1 MEAKPAPESR
11 LALRLGLG
19 ALLLVVAAW
28 VFGAIAEDVVTGDR
42 LTVLDTELAQALH
55 RSATPAMTRAML
67 AVSKLQSTIAVGS
80 YSALIAIALALA
92 RQWRRMTLVVVA
104 VGGGLAVNALMKL
117 AFHRARPVFD
127 QPLATLSTYSFPSG
141 HVAGSTIFYGLLVA
155 WVFTR
160 TRSPALRA
168 LAVAGAGVLIALVA
182 FSRMYPRPALPERR
196 LRCVRRGHRLAG
208 DLHRRACRV
217 LARTTGTALKRSIV
231 VLLNAGSGTGNDAA
245 LAARIAGLFEH
256 AGASADV
263 RLARGGDLDA
273 LLREA
278 IARRPDV
285 VVAGGGDGT
294 VSTVAAALAGG
305 EIALGVLPLGTL
317 NHFAKDMQLP
327 LELEPAVEL
336 IARGATRRVDVGE
349 VNGRIFINNSSLGLY
364 PDIVRDRERQQRRLG
379 RGKWPALVWATLG
392 ALRRFPF
399 LSVRLN
405 GRRRRGPAPDAVRL
419 HRQQRLHDAG
429 LRDRR
434 ARPARLGMPQPL
446 RRAAGRAAAP
456 AAACACARSSAG
468 SNRRATS
475 MRSSP
480 ERSTS
485 RAGGGACASRPT
497 ARSPC

>member
-1 MEAKPAPESR
+1 MEAKPAPDSR

-182 FSRMYPRPALPERR
+182 FSRMYLGLHYLSDVCAAFAE
-196 LRCVRRGHRLAG
+196 GIAWLAICIG
-208 DLHRRACRV
+208 
-217 LARTTGTALKRSIV
+217 
-231 VLLNAGSGTGNDAA
+231 A
-245 LAARIAGLFEH
+245 LATFW
-256 AGASADV
+256 
-263 RLARGGDLDA
+263 
-273 LLREA
+273 RE
-278 IARRPDV
+278 
-285 VVAGGGDGT
+285 
-294 VSTVAAALAGG
+294 
-305 EIALGVLPLGTL
+305 
-317 NHFAKDMQLP
+317 
-327 LELEPAVEL
+327 
-336 IARGATRRVDVGE
+336 
-349 VNGRIFINNSSLGLY
+349 
-364 PDIVRDRERQQRRLG
+364 
-379 RGKWPALVWATLG
+379 
-392 ALRRFPF
+392 
-399 LSVRLN
+399 
-405 GRRRRGPAPDAVRL
+405 
-419 HRQQRLHDAG
+419 
-429 LRDRR
+429 
-434 ARPARLGMPQPL
+434 QP
-446 RRAAGRAAAP
+446 GQH
-456 AAACACARSSAG
+456 
-468 SNRRATS
+468 
-475 MRSSP
+475 
-480 ERSTS
+480 
-485 RAGGGACASRPT
+485 
-497 ARSPC
+497 